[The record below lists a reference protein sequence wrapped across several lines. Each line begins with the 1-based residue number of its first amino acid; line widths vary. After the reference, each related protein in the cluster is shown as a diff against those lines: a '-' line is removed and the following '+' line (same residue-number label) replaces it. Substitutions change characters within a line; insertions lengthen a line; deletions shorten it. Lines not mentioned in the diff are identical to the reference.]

1 MQAARSVDDLV
12 HQQGEG
18 AFLAWYVIHTKPRQE
33 ARALTNLIQ
42 QGYQCFLPMISLEKL
57 SRGRVSLVEE
67 PLFPRYLF
75 ICLDQ
80 GRNGQKWAPIRSTI
94 GVSSLVTFGSSP
106 AKMHPDLID
115 VLLQQQEAL
124 SDTPERLFHNG
135 ERLLIGSGA
144 FAGLEAVYQM
154 ASGDNRAMVLIEL
167 MGKLAPM
174 QIAPSSLRKMA

>member
-1 MQAARSVDDLV
+1 MPVHSSSVN
-12 HQQGEG
+12 
-18 AFLAWYVIHTKPRQE
+18 WYVIHTKPRQE
-33 ARALTNLIQ
+33 QRALTNLMQ
-42 QGYQCFLPMISLEKL
+42 QGYQCFLPMITLEKL

-80 GRNGQKWAPIRSTI
+80 GRHGQSWAPIRSTI
-94 GVSSLVTFGSSP
+94 GVSGLVTFGSSP
-106 AKMHPDLID
+106 ARMHPDLID
-115 VLLQQQEAL
+115 ALLQQQEDL
-124 SDTPERLFHNG
+124 SDTPERLFQTG
-135 ERLLIGSGA
+135 ERLLIGSGV

-174 QIAPSSLRKMA
+174 QIAPASLRKMT

>member
-1 MQAARSVDDLV
+1 MQVAQSVDDLV
-12 HQQGEG
+12 HPQSEQ
-18 AFLAWYVIHTKPRQE
+18 ASLAWYVIHTKPRQE
-33 ARALTNLIQ
+33 ARALTNLMQ
-42 QGYQCFLPMISLEKL
+42 QGYQCFLPMITLEKL

-75 ICLDQ
+75 ICLDHGRQ
-80 GRNGQKWAPIRSTI
+80 GQNWAPIRSTI
-94 GVSSLVTFGSSP
+94 GVSGLVTFGSSP

-115 VLLQQQEAL
+115 VLLHQQEAL
-124 SDTPERLFHNG
+124 SDTPERLFESG
-135 ERLLIGSGA
+135 ERLLIGSGT

-167 MGKLAPM
+167 MGTLAPM